1 MYGSS
6 NAAVKGRGIFI
17 SYIHSRTINSSKMK
31 KTTLLLLMLAAI
43 CCAKAQAPQKLN
55 YQAVVRNA
63 AGAPVA
69 NGTTVKLRF
78 TIHDLSPTG
87 TTVFSETDT
96 AIANQFGLVDVQIG
110 SWGNLAIVPWGN
122 GAKYLQVEV
131 DINNSGSFTDMG
143 TTQLLSVPYALYAA
157 NSAPGPQGPTGPTGS
172 AGAAGP
178 TGAPGPQGTAGVTGQ
193 QGIQGNTGPTGPTG
207 VGGGATGPTGETG
220 PQGLQGNTGA
230 QGPAGSTGAQGIAGP
245 TGATGPQG
253 ATGATGPSGIVNGYI
268 IKDIQTGFNNTGVV
282 LPAYNAAYT
291 AITSVT
297 VNITSLSDV
306 MFINTSGFVDQVGLN
321 NDPCAFYYVTE
332 GTNTSEVVSN
342 GFRGDGGSTYVTG
355 ESIALSG
362 GFMLSPGA
370 TGQRTVTLY
379 ARDCFSGQATTT
391 ARNVRLTVMV
401 IGN

>member
-1 MYGSS
+1 
-6 NAAVKGRGIFI
+6 
-17 SYIHSRTINSSKMK
+17 MK
-31 KTTLLLLMLAAI
+31 KFTLLFIAHLIVCTLV
-43 CCAKAQAPQKLN
+43 AQAPQKLN

-78 TIHDLSPTG
+78 TIHNLTPTG

-96 AIANQFGLVDVQIG
+96 TTANQFGLVNVQIG

-122 GAKYLQVEV
+122 GANYLQVEA
-131 DINNSGSFTDMG
+131 DINNTGSYIDMG
-143 TTQLLSVPYALYAA
+143 TTQMISVPYALYAA
-157 NSAPGPQGPTGPTGS
+157 NSAPGPQGP
-172 AGAAGP
+172 A
-178 TGAPGPQGTAGVTGQ
+178 
-193 QGIQGNTGPTGPTG
+193 
-207 VGGGATGPTGETG
+207 
-220 PQGLQGNTGA
+220 
-230 QGPAGSTGAQGIAGP
+230 
-245 TGATGPQG
+245 GATGPQG
-253 ATGATGPSGIVNGYI
+253 ATGPAGAQGLQGSTGAQGPAGVTGATGPTGVSGGATGPTGDTGPQGPTGANGAIGNTGPQGDTGPTGAQGIQGVTGATGATGPSGVINGYI
-268 IKDIQTGFNNTGVV
+268 IKDIKTGFDNTGIV
-282 LPAYNAAYT
+282 LPAYNLAYI
-291 AITSVT
+291 ALTSVT

-306 MFINTSGFVDQVGLN
+306 IFINTSGFVDQVGLN

-362 GFMLSPGA
+362 GFMLSPSAIG
-370 TGQRTVTLY
+370 TRTITLY

-391 ARNVRLTVMV
+391 ARNIRLTVMV